1 MPPPLGSR
9 WRGDRDIEKSR
20 VIKLL
25 RKMACFCPIQVQE
38 GEVGVSMFCGKF
50 VSTPC
55 VLLFAAATPE
65 LVQLVYRTEP
75 YHQAA
80 TSTVGDISPASNTP
94 RGSDTVRRKIAKTPR
109 IATRRRSRSA
119 PPARPWTDIDTMSV
133 RVRHLPSLTNRDG
146 RLDLLTATVGVP
158 HSLGAPF
165 GVRAEVCE
173 SSTGGA
179 A

>member
-1 MPPPLGSR
+1 
-9 WRGDRDIEKSR
+9 
-20 VIKLL
+20 
-25 RKMACFCPIQVQE
+25 MACFCPIQVQE

-94 RGSDTVRRKIAKTPR
+94 RGSDTVRRKNSPDSDPPPLTVCPPR
-109 IATRRRSRSA
+109 QALDRHRYHVCEGEASPLFDKSRW
-119 PPARPWTDIDTMSV
+119 P
-133 RVRHLPSLTNRDG
+133 LG
-146 RLDLLTATVGVP
+146 LLTATVGVP
-158 HSLGAPF
+158 PF
-165 GVRAEVCE
+165 SRRPVRRPC
-173 SSTGGA
+173 
-179 A
+179 